1 MSDVKHVSGFVSIIG
16 RPNAGKSTLLN
27 ILVGSKVAITA
38 AKPQTTRNL
47 IQGIW
52 TAPNAQV
59 IFVDTPGIH
68 QSDSLLNRRMIQ
80 EIRTALKERDLLLY
94 VADSTLAV
102 GDQDRAAVQLL
113 HGTPT
118 PALLV
123 LNKIDQLSDKRQLL
137 PLIEAYKALFDF
149 REFVPVSA
157 LTGEGL
163 DDLRAAILRYLPE
176 GPQYFPPD
184 QITDLPE
191 RFLVAELIREKV
203 IALTHEEVPH
213 AVAVLVDAWE
223 EKPNITRIAA
233 TIYVERPGQK
243 AILIGS
249 KGAMIKRIGTL
260 AREEIE
266 SMLGRKVYLELF
278 VKVHEKWRESPQFL
292 NQLDWRTMV
301 GAGRPA

>member
-38 AKPQTTRNL
+38 PKPQTTRNL

-157 LTGEGL
+157 VTGEGL

-260 AREEIE
+260 ARQEIE